1 MNNMNEESK
10 PISKEDNLKNVEQV
24 RDLFARAHDY
34 IAQASHP
41 GHLGGKVA
49 EVLNFLAFQYND
61 FKLRGEKLTKDIE
74 AAAKVELSK
83 VDVEAAKNAV
93 DATLNEPTGNDSAD
107 APTTPYPQTYTA
119 PKAS

>member
-1 MNNMNEESK
+1 MNETPNAVPQPAAPTPQAS
-10 PISKEDNLKNVEQV
+10 LKDIEAV

-61 FKLRGEKLTKDIE
+61 FKMRGENVAKQIE
-74 AAAKVELSK
+74 AAAKAELSK
-83 VDVEAAKNAV
+83 VDVPAAKAV
-93 DATLNEPTGNDSAD
+93 TEAVLA
-107 APTTPYPQTYTA
+107 PQTQSPAT
-119 PKAS
+119 PNE

>member
-1 MNNMNEESK
+1 MNEENK

-107 APTTPYPQTYTA
+107 APTTPYPQTYIA
-119 PKAS
+119 PKV